1 MLGLSLEKLIVFAVI
16 AALVIGPQRLPQY
29 AQRLGALVRTLRD
42 LLDTTRER
50 TRAELGADLSAGEWR
65 RLDPRRYDPRAIV
78 RDALAADPATP
89 ASASPAPPTVSAPPA
104 EPAAAPAAPAPATPQ
119 RRRPRYDS
127 AGRVIR
133 TPA

>member
-1 MLGLSLEKLIVFAVI
+1 MFGLSLEKLIVFAVI

-29 AQRLGALVRTLRD
+29 AQRLGELVRTLRD

-50 TRAELGADLSAGEWR
+50 TRAELGADLSAEEWR
-65 RLDPRRYDPRAIV
+65 RLDPRRYDPRTIV
-78 RDALAADPATP
+78 RDALAADPASP
-89 ASASPAPPTVSAPPA
+89 AGPASPAPAG
-104 EPAAAPAAPAPATPQ
+104 PAAVTAELPPE